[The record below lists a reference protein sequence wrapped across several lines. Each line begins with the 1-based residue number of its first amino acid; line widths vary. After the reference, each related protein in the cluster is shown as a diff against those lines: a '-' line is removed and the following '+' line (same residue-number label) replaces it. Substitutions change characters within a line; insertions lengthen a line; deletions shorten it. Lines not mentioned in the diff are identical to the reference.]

1 MGGPAFS
8 TTVEIHMQA
17 HEDTAI
23 STAAPKVL
31 KKFVDGIY
39 SILKCAH
46 FKTFS
51 IKSTNF
57 IKTLCLLCRRKLM
70 EN

>member
-31 KKFVDGIY
+31 KKFVDDIY
-39 SILKCAH
+39 SILKRAH

-51 IKSTNF
+51 SNQQTSSKYYVYHVGGN
-57 IKTLCLLCRRKLM
+57 
-70 EN
+70 